1 MDTERGQA
9 VGGGGEAVALS
20 DSLPLSRAQREAALG
35 HRGATVWFTGLPAAG
50 KTTLSAA
57 VERALIDAGHLAYRL
72 DGDEVRREL
81 CGDLGF
87 DRSGRAENVRRV
99 AHVARILADASVLVL
114 VALVSPYEVDRAR
127 ARELHETIGLPFVEV
142 FIDTPIDICEQRDP
156 KGMYAR
162 ARRGELIGFTGVD
175 DPYEPP
181 SNPDLRLGVQAP
193 QRSVQAVL
201 RTLAQA
207 GAI

>member
-1 MDTERGQA
+1 MSSEDCQA
-9 VGGGGEAVALS
+9 VGRGGAVAVS
-20 DSLPLSRAQREAALG
+20 DRQPLSRAQRQAALG
-35 HRGATVWFTGLPAAG
+35 HRGATVWFTGLPASG

-57 VERALIDAGHLAYRL
+57 VERALVDGGHLAYRL

-114 VALVSPYEVDRAR
+114 VALVSPYAVDRAR

-142 FIDTPIDICEQRDP
+142 FVDTPIEVCEQRDP

-162 ARRGELIGFTGVD
+162 ARRGELRGFTGVD

-181 SNPDLRLGVQAP
+181 ANPDLRLAVQP
-193 QRSVQAVL
+193 PDRSVRAVL
-201 RTLAQA
+201 RTLDRA